1 MPASH
6 SFRTNDSHLLRIN
19 TPKGKSQ
26 LTNNRSYSS
35 TSSAVTASR
44 DACQIRKTRTLLL
57 VLLNVKNDSVDTVSF
72 AEQQMAGGEP
82 NLFSLGNDGT
92 PGGKPVQAENGVE

>member
-1 MPASH
+1 MLI
-6 SFRTNDSHLLRIN
+6 FFM
-19 TPKGKSQ
+19 
-26 LTNNRSYSS
+26 
-35 TSSAVTASR
+35 
-44 DACQIRKTRTLLL
+44 
-57 VLLNVKNDSVDTVSF
+57 NVKNDSVATVSF